1 MEVRVPH
8 VPHTKCR
15 VEYFPM
21 TITDGMICAGQHGRD
36 SCQGDSGGPMVYFED
51 EGPVCFI
58 IHFLIMFSNVENI
71 FVILGTCWSSEL
83 GHWMW
88 GLVQTRCLCKS
99 FSLC

>member
-1 MEVRVPH
+1 MFIFVKSGGGTLPDRLMEVRVPH

-58 IHFLIMFSNVENI
+58 IHFFYNVVR
-71 FVILGTCWSSEL
+71 F
-83 GHWMW
+83 
-88 GLVQTRCLCKS
+88 
-99 FSLC
+99 